1 MVRMMTDRE
10 RFLATLT
17 YEKPDRTPFMP
28 GHDLPRKST
37 RAAWHK
43 QGVPESVDDYFGHA
57 ARIIGIDPPQPASSQ
72 VQAGVDFRMIPR
84 FKEKILE
91 RHPGDPERGTAGTLV
106 VQDWKGNICKISD
119 EYDPRYLREP
129 IDFVTRSW
137 IKCPVET
144 RDDWEAMKERYVLEA
159 PGRFPDDY
167 AHRARI
173 LHTRDYPVGLVFPG
187 PFWQLR
193 EWLGFENLCMLF
205 LDDPPFVRDM
215 IDFWDCFVTELL
227 ARIFEDFIP
236 DFITINED
244 MAYKEKPMIGPGM
257 SREFLLPCW
266 RRWAELSRNA
276 GVPILEVDSDGYVA
290 DLIPVWLEAGV
301 NCNSPQEVAAGNDL
315 PSYNRHYYG
324 RMAFRGG
331 VDKRSIAEGGQAL
344 RDEIERLRPAIDAG
358 GYIPTCDHAV
368 PSNVS
373 WENFVDYCRLLAH
386 ATGWL

>member
-1 MVRMMTDRE
+1 MMNERE
-10 RFLATLT
+10 RFLATLS

-37 RAAWHK
+37 RDAWRK
-43 QGVPESVDDYFGHA
+43 QGVPETVDDYYGYVA
-57 ARIIGIDPPQPASSQ
+57 KIIGIDPPMPASSQ
-72 VQAGVDFRMIPR
+72 VQAGVDFRMIPQ
-84 FKEKILE
+84 FEEKIIE
-91 RHPGDPERGTAGTLV
+91 RHPGDPESGTAGTLV

-129 IDFVTRSW
+129 LDFVTRSW

-144 RDDWEAMKERYVLEA
+144 RDDWEAMKSRYVLDT

-167 AHRARI
+167 AHRARV
-173 LHTRDYPVGLVFPG
+173 LHARDYPVGLVFPG

-205 LDDPPFVRDM
+205 LDDPPFVHEM
-215 IDFWDCFVTELL
+215 IDFWDCLITELL
-227 ARIFEDFIP
+227 ARVFEDFIP

-290 DLIPVWLEAGV
+290 DLIPVWLEAGL
-301 NCNSPQEVAAGNDL
+301 NCNCPQEVAAGNDL
-315 PSYNRHYYG
+315 PSYNRHYHG
-324 RMAFRGG
+324 KMAFRGG

-368 PSNVS
+368 PSNVP
-373 WENFVDYCRLLAH
+373 WGNFVDYCRLLAQ